1 MKQEPVKNIGRNMEI
16 SKRGSTIRTQP
27 GGWEVGKIYT
37 SASKKEVS
45 YFRKRHK
52 SGTYI
57 NYQGILTKR

>member
-1 MKQEPVKNIGRNMEI
+1 MEI
-16 SKRGSTIRTQP
+16 SKRGSTVRTQP
-27 GGWEVGKIYT
+27 GGWEVEKIYT